1 MREELK
7 SGSFNSSASRVPSSS
22 EAITQRVLKI
32 LRQPSGDTKPD
43 AAAKLFAVAYQI
55 GDGTSNL
62 PGVNQ
67 APVVLQPSA
76 PNVTNRIFTRDGE
89 SAIKPL
95 AFTTTTSPGTRSIR
109 RRNASFRN
117 TATLLRMRPR
127 YQMERKITK
136 VGFPTTVAEAAQYIE
151 LADAAYMRGFTRGDA
166 SPVLGRRL
174 SRNQGTHA
182 VARFPVTR

>member
-89 SAIKPL
+89 SDK
-95 AFTTTTSPGTRSIR
+95 
-109 RRNASFRN
+109 
-117 TATLLRMRPR
+117 
-127 YQMERKITK
+127 
-136 VGFPTTVAEAAQYIE
+136 AARIYHDFFARHPEHLQAQRFIQEYRH
-151 LADAAYMRGFTRGDA
+151 LVADASALPNGENDNEGGISND
-166 SPVLGRRL
+166 GC
-174 SRNQGTHA
+174 
-182 VARFPVTR
+182 